1 MGTDK
6 RRFPRK
12 TVRTDF
18 HGSAEGATGDLQ
30 FESADLSAGGTFLVS
45 DLLLEPQEELSLDF
59 TVPGTP
65 RPVHTRSRVAWVRR
79 FPKENELPGMGIE
92 FVEMSS
98 RDREALS
105 SYLSAP

>member
-6 RRFPRK
+6 RRFRRK

-18 HGSAEGATGDLQ
+18 YGSAQAATGELQ
-30 FESADLSAGGTFLVS
+30 FECADLSAGGTFLVS
-45 DLLLEPQEELSLDF
+45 DLLLEPREELTLDF

-65 RPVHTRSRVAWVRR
+65 HPVRTRSRVAWVRR

-98 RDREALS
+98 RDRDALY
-105 SYLSAP
+105 SYLGAG